1 MTTDEINE
9 FLEELHK
16 MSEKGE
22 MPDPVDDEED
32 YLEIVEQMRQFM
44 MGMPK
49 YKDASR
55 EEIIEHA
62 SLLGAFG
69 KLFLRLE
76 DAYLKLSEI
85 GAEGK
90 MEPEEIIREHAFDIG
105 IAIFQ
110 YVSKAIVHAQ
120 VTTVTTGLVNL
131 SVTPAT
137 STGTGV
143 GAGKGK
149 LG

>member
-1 MTTDEINE
+1 
-9 FLEELHK
+9 
-16 MSEKGE
+16 
-22 MPDPVDDEED
+22 
-32 YLEIVEQMRQFM
+32 
-44 MGMPK
+44 
-49 YKDASR
+49 
-55 EEIIEHA
+55 
-62 SLLGAFG
+62 
-69 KLFLRLE
+69 
-76 DAYLKLSEI
+76 
-85 GAEGK
+85 